1 MDNDIYDP
9 LTEYQKVFRDRFK
22 RVAEQTFDELA
33 KEADVDVK
41 ANRITCSKI
50 CSNNVDLSLLNSQ
63 IFRWKVWGV
72 LLIIAAV
79 AGIVAIISFWDDL
92 TDLGKGLFAL
102 IVFADV
108 VFLFKK
114 VSPQLS
120 ELKSE
125 REDLCNVID
134 ELTKEAWNQMAPL
147 NRLYDW
153 DILAR
158 MISKTVP
165 RLEFD
170 PYFTAQRLA
179 DLQKV
184 YKWDD
189 SFNSDRSVIY
199 ANSGLINGNPFVLC
213 RTRKMIMGTK
223 IYTGRKTIYWTT
235 RERDSDGK
243 YRTVR
248 RSEVLTAS
256 VEADYPEYYEKTRLI
271 YGNTAAPDLIF
282 SRKHSGLAGKE
293 HSLSFKFKKFMLHH
307 KAQNLSKADY
317 AMMTNEEFEVA
328 FDTSNR
334 NSNQQFALLF
344 TPLAQENMLKLL
356 KDDYI
361 GYGDDFDF
369 DKHKMINIITP
380 EHLQKLDLDMNPQ
393 QYRSFDFDKAKKN
406 FNYINTVYFR
416 AIYFSLAPLLCV
428 PMYQQIRPRHEIYGR
443 EAKQHSSFWEH
454 EALANF
460 WGQKHFQHPRCVTK
474 CILKTEQSNTVNDSS
489 TITVHAYGYS
499 STRRLTYVK
508 KYGGDGKYHSVP
520 VYWDE
525 YNPVTGTGQIYIKE
539 DNDMEKSNITQQERV
554 ARIDKFLNKS
564 DMKRYRRHI
573 ASKI

>member
-158 MISKTVP
+158 MISRTVP

-179 DLQKV
+179 DLKKV

-223 IYTGRKTIYWTT
+223 IYTGSKTIL
-235 RERDSDGK
+235 RES
-243 YRTVR
+243 
-248 RSEVLTAS
+248 
-256 VEADYPEYYEKTRLI
+256 
-271 YGNTAAPDLIF
+271 
-282 SRKHSGLAGKE
+282 
-293 HSLSFKFKKFMLHH
+293 
-307 KAQNLSKADY
+307 Q
-317 AMMTNEEFEVA
+317 
-328 FDTSNR
+328 
-334 NSNQQFALLF
+334 
-344 TPLAQENMLKLL
+344 
-356 KDDYI
+356 
-361 GYGDDFDF
+361 
-369 DKHKMINIITP
+369 
-380 EHLQKLDLDMNPQ
+380 
-393 QYRSFDFDKAKKN
+393 
-406 FNYINTVYFR
+406 
-416 AIYFSLAPLLCV
+416 
-428 PMYQQIRPRHEIYGR
+428 
-443 EAKQHSSFWEH
+443 
-454 EALANF
+454 
-460 WGQKHFQHPRCVTK
+460 
-474 CILKTEQSNTVNDSS
+474 
-489 TITVHAYGYS
+489 
-499 STRRLTYVK
+499 
-508 KYGGDGKYHSVP
+508 
-520 VYWDE
+520 
-525 YNPVTGTGQIYIKE
+525 
-539 DNDMEKSNITQQERV
+539 
-554 ARIDKFLNKS
+554 
-564 DMKRYRRHI
+564 
-573 ASKI
+573 